1 MAPPWRFSN
10 FPLEPEQGW
19 EKTRF
24 FEKTRDPRVFSKNTG
39 FSLGFFKARV
49 FSKRGFFQNMIIAQL
64 SICLLI
70 QITNWKY
77 VLTWFLND
85 VNRITIITVNI
96 S

>member
-1 MAPPWRFSN
+1 MPYRTGGE
-10 FPLEPEQGW
+10 L
-19 EKTRF
+19 
-24 FEKTRDPRVFSKNTG
+24 PRVGKKPDFLKKPMTR
-39 FSLGFFKARV
+39 GFFQKIWVFPWV

-64 SICLLI
+64 SIGLLI

-85 VNRITIITVNI
+85 VYRITIITVNI